1 MTITYKLS
9 DGDKAN
15 VFNQYFSSV
24 SVIDNGILPSCPS
37 SCSTVL
43 DSIVF
48 TSTNVCRAISKLKSN
63 LSSGTD
69 GLIPLL
75 FKKLKHC
82 LAEPLSLVFTQLLS
96 VSQVPDD
103 WKCATVV
110 PVFKKGAVSD
120 TSNYRPIPLTCVASK
135 VMERI
140 ISHQIFDYLLVNNML
155 YPEQHGF
162 FSGVD
167 QLLLIYLK
175 VLMTGLFSVQ
185 YKKSVTVV
193 YVDFSKAFDSVV
205 HTKLIHKLSTY
216 GISGCLLD

>member
-1 MTITYKLS
+1 MRVHRSDDLGTFYRYVNKRLKHSSTISAVKDKSGILVVS

-24 SVIDNGILPSCPS
+24 SVIDNGILPSCSS
-37 SCSTVL
+37 SCPTVL

-63 LSSGTD
+63 LSSGPD
-69 GLIPLL
+69 GLPPLL

-110 PVFKKGAVSD
+110 PVFKKGADSD
-120 TSNYRPIPLTCVASK
+120 TSNYRPISLTCVASK

-162 FSGVD
+162 FRGRSI
-167 QLLLIYLK
+167 LPIYLK
-175 VLMTGLFSVQ
+175 VLMTGLFL
-185 YKKSVTVV
+185 
-193 YVDFSKAFDSVV
+193 FS
-205 HTKLIHKLSTY
+205 TRN
-216 GISGCLLD
+216 LLQLYM